1 MPPECT
7 IMYKNCKNFQG
18 ACPWTPQ
25 VAFGPRIVTPNVA
38 PWGQLNAPLIQFFS
52 EYLVLAPPPP
62 SNMLDPPLTLGLV
75 INMNLALKT
84 SRPNINSCLHVY
96 TYQE

>member
-25 VAFGPRIVTPNVA
+25 VAFGPRIVAPNDA

-52 EYLVLAPPPP
+52 EYLVLAPPPIKNAGSATDIGP
-62 SNMLDPPLTLGLV
+62 SLL
-75 INMNLALKT
+75 I
-84 SRPNINSCLHVY
+84 
-96 TYQE
+96 